1 MKPYFLLSCVEEKDL
16 PMVTKSFSRSGIEN
30 YLYLNLPV
38 CVPFNYNVYELK
50 QVSPSVTDVDV
61 SIFVKKSCCSPWVD
75 VSTDGLD
82 LSPGIHKYRI
92 GLVNTQTTE
101 VCFLYFAYIVN
112 EDYPDKKYVYMNR

>member
-1 MKPYFLLSCVEEKDL
+1 MKPYFLLSCVEENDL
-16 PMVTKSFSRSGIEN
+16 PMVTKSFNKSGISN
-30 YLYLNLPV
+30 CLYLNLPV
-38 CVPFNYNVYELK
+38 CVPLNYNVYELK
-50 QVSPSVTDVDV
+50 QVSPSVNDVDV
-61 SIFVKKSCCSPWVD
+61 SIFVRKSCFNLWVD

-82 LSPGIHKYRI
+82 LSPGMHKYRI